1 MEPDAAMDHLPRDQ
15 HTVVKPNYSYYRDRF
30 SDPDDSPALRM
41 LTEKLIEVADDVAYR
56 CNVRER
62 DWTPPGAPNT
72 LDKAI
77 EMGRV
82 DGLAYWVMTLEPI
95 INELRKEQKEQARSQ
110 DDL

>member
-1 MEPDAAMDHLPRDQ
+1 MERGTPRDHLPRDQ
-15 HTVVKPNYSYYRDRF
+15 CTTTKPSYSLYRERF

-41 LTEKLIEVADDVAYR
+41 LADKLIEVADDVAYR

-62 DWTPPGAPNT
+62 DWSPPGLPNT
-72 LDKAI
+72 LEKAI

-95 INELRKEQKEQARSQ
+95 ISELRKEQSHRQGPAQ
-110 DDL
+110 